1 MKKTNKRITPDFVTE
16 LSMCEVFVF
25 GSNLEGCH
33 GGGAARIAYERFGA
47 VWGQGVGPQGKSYAI
62 PTMHG
67 PISSIKPYV
76 DDFIEY
82 AKQHPYNRFLLT
94 RIGCGIAG
102 FKDKEMAPLF
112 AEVLDIPNVSI
123 PKEWLPIII
132 ACPQKYK
139 KERIQTPAVINED
152 VLKILCDQYK
162 YSIGAG
168 IGVSFPD
175 IRIRYVIDEDKFGYA
190 CFGDFFFYGQ
200 NLYVF
205 STDDDWAEKHNQ
217 GVVLDYFKDECFG
230 RGYAH
235 KVIFGGVRTGYQDA
249 NKKNIYT
256 GDVCRFCLGGNEYS
270 LPLATIGSLDEPEYF
285 KYAFALDNHCIF
297 PEDCKNM
304 TSIGTVLYQLDK
316 EFSPEKLNE
325 RCARFADIYGLSH
338 DTVEQRLTMSKYTPS
353 FHVEPWKYT
362 AMEELGVEYNWTKG
376 K

>member
-1 MKKTNKRITPDFVTE
+1 MKKINKRITPDFVTE

-102 FKDKEMAPLF
+102 FKDKEIAPLF

-139 KERIQTPAVINED
+139 KERTQTPAVINED

-168 IGVSFPD
+168 FGVSFPD

-217 GVVLDYFKDECFG
+217 GVVLDYFKDECLG

-235 KVIFGGVRTGYQDA
+235 KVIFAGVRTNYHDA

-256 GDVCRFCLGGNEYS
+256 GDVCRFCLGCNEYS
-270 LPLATIGSLDEPEYF
+270 LPLSTIGSLDEPEYF

-316 EFSPEKLNE
+316 ESSPEKLNE

-338 DTVEQRLTMSKYTPS
+338 YTVEQRLTMSKYTPS